1 MPCEAALG
9 QFPGRP
15 IVKAVVRLLAHSD
28 QVPTAPLPAGEIVNR
43 VNVVNCGRSFVTPIT
58 AGLSASVAVAPQD
71 RVPQAQP
78 AFAFVIH
85 RQIKKRHDLTRR
97 SWRSCHPAI
106 TSGAEQKRQMIFRFH
121 GQNHLALALALRL
134 WLWLIFT
141 IVSRLHILQ
150 YSGKSVSLVLGRT
163 RCCVGRPHSGQ
174 TNLPSADTNS
184 ISCAFLFC
192 KTFVPPFR

>member
-1 MPCEAALG
+1 MAHCGLCARHSLRYVFAAGSFARPRRLRPRRAIPFRARPAHASDRLRTPSADFPPSENRPTPVLQLKRRRRIERGDHSPLPCEAALG
-9 QFPGRP
+9 QLPGRS

-43 VNVVNCGRSFVTPIT
+43 VNVVNCGRHLVTPIT

-97 SWRSCHPAI
+97 SWRSCRPAI
-106 TSGAEQKRQMIFRFH
+106 TSGAEQKRQ
-121 GQNHLALALALRL
+121 
-134 WLWLIFT
+134 
-141 IVSRLHILQ
+141 
-150 YSGKSVSLVLGRT
+150 
-163 RCCVGRPHSGQ
+163 
-174 TNLPSADTNS
+174 
-184 ISCAFLFC
+184 
-192 KTFVPPFR
+192 